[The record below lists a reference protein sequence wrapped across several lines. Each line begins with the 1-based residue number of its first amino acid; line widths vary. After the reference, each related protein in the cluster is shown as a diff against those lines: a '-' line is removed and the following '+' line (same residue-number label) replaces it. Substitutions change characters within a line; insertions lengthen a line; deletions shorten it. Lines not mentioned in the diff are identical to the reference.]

1 MAAGELKDSTNSA
14 ETNDELAELVE
25 DEVEHEAPVR
35 SIRRPKCALDP
46 VGDLCAELEV
56 GVENCKYVSINLER
70 KVQESKQTRVKVN
83 QLVEK
88 LKY

>member
-35 SIRRPKCALDP
+35 GIRRPKCALDP
-46 VGDLCAELEV
+46 VGDLCAVLEV
-56 GVENCKYVSINLER
+56 GVENCKYESINLE
-70 KVQESKQTRVKVN
+70 KYKRVSRPG
-83 QLVEK
+83 LR
-88 LKY
+88 